1 MNTVSSQFE
10 IIINTRQQAKKYYR
24 KSKLASISF
33 KEEKFMKKKLAMV
46 LTGVAVCGLLMVAC
60 QGKDKE
66 AATDGVQTED
76 MDSSAEP
83 TPEVT
88 EPEAEPTPEV
98 TEPEAQPTPEATEPE
113 ADPEAA
119 GSGDETAPEA
129 GEAENSGENEGED
142 TDNADDA
149 EQEAGAEGEDGSAD
163 ANAAAGEEPETEGD
177 TETKAE

>member
-88 EPEAEPTPEV
+88 EPEAEPTPE
-98 TEPEAQPTPEATEPE
+98 ATEPE

-119 GSGDETAPEA
+119 GSGDETTPEA

>member
-76 MDSSAEP
+76 MDSS
-83 TPEVT
+83 
-88 EPEAEPTPEV
+88 AEPTPEV

>member
-1 MNTVSSQFE
+1 MNTVLSQFQ

-88 EPEAEPTPEV
+88 EPEAEPTPE
-98 TEPEAQPTPEATEPE
+98 ATEPE

>member
-88 EPEAEPTPEV
+88 EPEAEPTPE
-98 TEPEAQPTPEATEPE
+98 ATEPE

-163 ANAAAGEEPETEGD
+163 ANAAADEEPETEGD

>member
-88 EPEAEPTPEV
+88 EPEAEPTPE
-98 TEPEAQPTPEATEPE
+98 ATEPE